1 MTSLPDIAPGV
12 AGLQTRL
19 VVETISQ
26 VVTGA
31 EIVDIVGSLDET
43 IPGFAAESWSQP
55 EFGHA
60 LTHIRKRVV
69 GQLGAGSGL
78 ASFSCVI
85 SSVAWGVLVEPIQLQ
100 NGTLIGALVVARQGR
115 AWSSRERSLTKAFA
129 GLLSHTVTL
138 AARENSLLDQRR
150 LDELVGHVAEKLM
163 SASAGTRQEVL
174 TWTTRVLAEFL
185 GADVAF
191 LRRNDH
197 KRGLSVLVAEW
208 PPRDVDPDPL
218 GEVPFDA
225 DPVFAATRDL
235 RKPFLPGV
243 EYQPDEYIDR
253 VQEGVT
259 GDTSVQRVGGACVP
273 LLLAE
278 STWGVLGFLH
288 FALHAWTPEELG
300 ALQAIAS
307 MLVQLEARI
316 DAETRT
322 EHIALHDDLTGLP
335 NRRAL
340 LRELEVRLAA
350 RRPTA
355 ILFFDLDRFKVMNDF
370 LGHASGDRVLTT
382 IADRIRTS
390 IRPHD
395 FASRLGGDEFVILVD
410 DAKSEMEVAA
420 TAYRILDIIGQPIDF
435 AGQEVS
441 HTASIGIVLST
452 PGTKN
457 GVELLGWADVA
468 LYAAKR
474 QGRNQAVVFDEVLRE
489 SVSER
494 SRTELTLREAI
505 DGDGLRLH
513 YQPEVDLR
521 SGKLIAVEALVR
533 WQHPTRGLLPA
544 SAFITVAEETG
555 LVVDMGRWVF
565 AEACRQ
571 LACWQR
577 EYPQLP
583 LVVRVNMSPAQFV
596 ISGLV
601 EFVENC
607 LRVHRIP
614 GERLCIEMTEHAV
627 LQEPEQTARIL
638 RGFQAL
644 GVEVAIDDFGTGYAS
659 FTELKHLPVNFLK
672 LDQTFVQGIETDAS
686 DRAIVEA
693 IIQLGRALDLGII
706 AEGIECRATIDKLL
720 ELGCHRGQ
728 GYLMSVPMSAEEL
741 APVLRAGAVPLTA
754 FRTSGKVAPAL
765 SDRSL

>member
-1 MTSLPDIAPGV
+1 MTAMNDTSPGV

-19 VVETISQ
+19 VIETLTQ
-26 VVTGA
+26 VVSGV
-31 EIVDIVGSLDET
+31 EIVEIVGSLDET
-43 IPGFAAESWSQP
+43 VPGFEAESWSVP
-55 EFGHA
+55 GFEHA

-69 GQLGAGSGL
+69 SLLGAQNAIG
-78 ASFSCVI
+78 SFSCVV
-85 SSVAWGVLVEPIQLQ
+85 SSVAWGVLVEPIALQ
-100 NGTLIGALVVARQGR
+100 DGGVVGALVVARQGR
-115 AWSSRERSLTKAFA
+115 AWSSRERALAKAFG

-138 AARENSLLDQRR
+138 ASRESALLDQRR
-150 LDELVGHVAEKLM
+150 LDELVGQVAERLM
-163 SASAGTRQEVL
+163 SASSRTRHEVL

-197 KRGLSVLVAEW
+197 QRGLSVLEAEW
-208 PPRDVDPDPL
+208 PPREIPDPDPL

-235 RKPFLPGV
+235 RKPYLPGAT
-243 EYQPDEYIDR
+243 YQPDEYIDR
-253 VQEGVT
+253 IEEGS
-259 GDTSVQRVGGACVP
+259 GVQRVAGACVP
-273 LLLAE
+273 LLLADT
-278 STWGVLGFLH
+278 TWGIIGFLH
-288 FALHAWTPEELG
+288 FRLHAWTPEEIS

-307 MLVQLEARI
+307 MLVQLQARI
-316 DAETRT
+316 DAEERT
-322 EHIALHDDLTGLP
+322 EYIALHDDLTGLP

-340 LRELEVRLAA
+340 LRELESRLDMH
-350 RRPTA
+350 RETA

-390 IRPHD
+390 IRPND
-395 FASRLGGDEFVILVD
+395 FAARLGGDEFVILVGD
-410 DAKSEMEVAA
+410 VSGEMEVSA
-420 TAYRILDIIGQPIDF
+420 TAYRILGVIGQPIDF
-435 AGQEVS
+435 AGQEVT
-441 HTASIGIVLST
+441 HTASIGIVLSQ
-452 PGTKN
+452 PGVKN
-457 GVELLGWADVA
+457 GIELLGWADVA

-489 SVSER
+489 SVNER

-505 DGDGLRLH
+505 EGDGLRLH

-521 SGKLIAVEALVR
+521 TGKLLAVEALVR

-571 LACWQR
+571 LAAWRR
-577 EYPQLP
+577 EYPDLP

-659 FTELKHLPVNFLK
+659 FSELKHLPVNYLK
-672 LDQTFVQGIETDAS
+672 LDQTFVQGIDTDPS

-693 IIQLGRALDLGII
+693 IIHLGRALDLGVI
-706 AEGIECRATIDKLL
+706 AEGIECGATIEKLL
-720 ELGCHRGQ
+720 ELGCYRGQ

-741 APVLRAGAVPLTA
+741 APVLRAGAVPLSV
-754 FRTSGKVAPAL
+754 FRPSGKVAPAL
-765 SDRSL
+765 SERSL

>member
-1 MTSLPDIAPGV
+1 
-12 AGLQTRL
+12 
-19 VVETISQ
+19 
-26 VVTGA
+26 
-31 EIVDIVGSLDET
+31 
-43 IPGFAAESWSQP
+43 
-55 EFGHA
+55 
-60 LTHIRKRVV
+60 
-69 GQLGAGSGL
+69 
-78 ASFSCVI
+78 
-85 SSVAWGVLVEPIQLQ
+85 
-100 NGTLIGALVVARQGR
+100 
-115 AWSSRERSLTKAFA
+115 
-129 GLLSHTVTL
+129 
-138 AARENSLLDQRR
+138 
-150 LDELVGHVAEKLM
+150 
-163 SASAGTRQEVL
+163 
-174 TWTTRVLAEFL
+174 
-185 GADVAF
+185 
-191 LRRNDH
+191 
-197 KRGLSVLVAEW
+197 
-208 PPRDVDPDPL
+208 
-218 GEVPFDA
+218 
-225 DPVFAATRDL
+225 
-235 RKPFLPGV
+235 
-243 EYQPDEYIDR
+243 
-253 VQEGVT
+253 
-259 GDTSVQRVGGACVP
+259 VP
-273 LLLAE
+273 LLL
-278 STWGVLGFLH
+278 SDTTWGVLAFLH
-288 FALHAWTPEELG
+288 FGLHAWTPEEVS

-307 MLVQLEARI
+307 MLMQLEARI
-316 DAETRT
+316 DAEERT
-322 EHIALHDDLTGLP
+322 EYIALHDDLTGLP
-335 NRRAL
+335 NRRHL

-350 RRPTA
+350 NRETA

-390 IRPHD
+390 IRPND
-395 FASRLGGDEFVILVD
+395 FAARLGGDEFVILVGD
-410 DAKSEMEVAA
+410 VPSEMEVAA
-420 TAYRILDIIGQPIDF
+420 TAYRILGIIGDPIDF

-441 HTASIGIVLST
+441 HTASIGIVLSK
-452 PGTKN
+452 PGVKN
-457 GVELLGWADVA
+457 GVELLSWADVA

-474 QGRNQAVVFDEVLRE
+474 QGRNQAVVFDEALRE

-505 DGDGLRLH
+505 EGDGLRLH

-521 SGKLIAVEALVR
+521 TGELLAVEALVR

-571 LACWQR
+571 LAAWRR
-577 EYPQLP
+577 EYPELP

-644 GVEVAIDDFGTGYAS
+644 GVEIAIDDFGTGYAS

-672 LDQTFVQGIETDAS
+672 LDQTFVMGINDDPS
-686 DRAIVEA
+686 DQAIVEA
-693 IIQLGRALDLGII
+693 IIQLGRALDLGVI
-706 AEGIECRATIDKLL
+706 AEGIETSATIDKLL

-741 APVLRAGAVPLTA
+741 APVLRAGAVPVSV
-754 FRTSGKVAPAL
+754 FRSGGKVAPAL
-765 SDRSL
+765 SERSL

>member
-1 MTSLPDIAPGV
+1 MNDISPGV

-19 VVETISQ
+19 VIETITQ
-26 VVTGA
+26 VVNGA
-31 EIVDIVGSLDET
+31 EIVEIVGSLDET
-43 IPGFAAESWSQP
+43 IPGFQAESWSAP
-55 EFGHA
+55 GAEHA
-60 LTHIRKRVV
+60 LEHIRKRVV
-69 GQLGAGSGL
+69 GVLGVRGEVAP
-78 ASFSCVI
+78 FSCVVSGI
-85 SSVAWGVLVEPIQLQ
+85 AWGVLIEPIALQ
-100 NGTLIGALVVARQGR
+100 DGAVIGALVVARQGR
-115 AWSSRERSLTKAFA
+115 AWSSRERALSKAFG

-138 AARENSLLDQRR
+138 AARENALMDQRR
-150 LDELVGHVAEKLM
+150 LDELVGQVAERLM
-163 SASAGTRQEVL
+163 SASSATRQEVL
-174 TWTTRVLAEFL
+174 TATMRVLAEFL

-197 KRGLSVLVAEW
+197 SRGLSVLEAEW
-208 PPRDVDPDPL
+208 PPREIPNPDPL

-225 DPVFAATRDL
+225 DPVFAATKNL
-235 RKPFLPGV
+235 RKPYLAGAEDDDYLERVEKGSGV
-243 EYQPDEYIDR
+243 PQ
-253 VQEGVT
+253 
-259 GDTSVQRVGGACVP
+259 VGGACVP
-273 LLLAE
+273 LLLADT
-278 STWGVLGFLH
+278 TWGVIGFLH
-288 FALHAWTPEELG
+288 FGLHGWTPEEIS

-307 MLVQLEARI
+307 MLVQLQARI
-316 DAETRT
+316 DAQERT
-322 EHIALHDDLTGLP
+322 EYIAMHDDLTGLP
-335 NRRAL
+335 NRRSL

-350 RRPTA
+350 HRETA

-382 IADRIRTS
+382 IGDRIRTS
-390 IRPHD
+390 IRPND
-395 FASRLGGDEFVILVD
+395 FAARLGGDEFVILVGD
-410 DAKSEMEVAA
+410 VSSEMEVAA
-420 TAYRILDIIGQPIDF
+420 TAYRILGVIGEPIDF
-435 AGQEVS
+435 AGQQVS
-441 HTASIGIVLST
+441 HTASIGIVLSK
-452 PGTKN
+452 PGVQN

-474 QGRNQAVVFDEVLRE
+474 QGRNQAVVFDEELRE

-505 DGDGLRLH
+505 EGDGLRLH

-521 SGKLIAVEALVR
+521 TGELLAVEALVR

-571 LACWQR
+571 LAAWRR
-577 EYPQLP
+577 EYPDLP

-638 RGFQAL
+638 KGFQAL

-659 FTELKHLPVNFLK
+659 FTELKHLPVDYLK
-672 LDQTFVQGIETDAS
+672 LDTTFVQGITS
-686 DRAIVEA
+686 DPSDKAIVEA
-693 IIQLGRALDLGII
+693 IIQLGRALDLGVI
-706 AEGIECRATIDKLL
+706 AEGIECGATIDKLL

-728 GYLMSVPMSAEEL
+728 GYLMSVPMSAEER
-741 APVLRAGAVPLTA
+741 APVLRAGAVPVST
-754 FRTSGKVAPAL
+754 FRSVGKVAPAL
-765 SDRSL
+765 SDQSL

>member
-1 MTSLPDIAPGV
+1 MTAPTDISPGV

-19 VVETISQ
+19 VIETITQ
-26 VVTGA
+26 VVSGA
-31 EIVDIVGSLDET
+31 EIVEIVGSLDEKL
-43 IPGFAAESWSQP
+43 PGFEAESWSIPGSDQ
-55 EFGHA
+55 A
-60 LTHIRKRVV
+60 LAHIRKRVV
-69 GQLGAGSGL
+69 SLLGAQKAIG
-78 ASFSCVI
+78 SFSCVV
-85 SSVAWGVLVEPIQLQ
+85 SGVAWGVLVEPIALQ
-100 NGTLIGALVVARQGR
+100 GDDVIGALVVARQGR
-115 AWSSRERSLTKAFA
+115 AWSSRERALAKAFG

-138 AARENSLLDQRR
+138 ARRESALLDQRR
-150 LDELVGHVAEKLM
+150 LDELVGQVAERLM
-163 SASAGTRQEVL
+163 SASSRSRKDVL

-191 LRRNDH
+191 LRRNEH
-197 KRGLSVLVAEW
+197 QLGMSVLVAEW
-208 PPRDVDPDPL
+208 PPRENVPNPDPL
-218 GEVPFDA
+218 GVVPFDA
-225 DPVFAATRDL
+225 DPVFAATKNL
-235 RKPFLPGV
+235 RQPYIPGTT
-243 EYQPDEYIDR
+243 YQPDDYKDR
-253 VQEGVT
+253 VNKGSGAE
-259 GDTSVQRVGGACVP
+259 RVGGACVP
-273 LLLAE
+273 LLLADT
-278 STWGVLGFLH
+278 TWGVLGFLH
-288 FALHAWTPEELG
+288 WGLHLWTPEEIS

-307 MLVQLEARI
+307 MLVQLQARI
-316 DAETRT
+316 DAEERT
-322 EHIALHDDLTGLP
+322 EYIALHDDLTGLP

-350 RRPTA
+350 NRDTA

-390 IRPHD
+390 IRPND
-395 FASRLGGDEFVILVD
+395 FAARLGGDEFVILVGD
-410 DAKSEMEVAA
+410 VGSQMEVAA
-420 TAYRILDIIGQPIDF
+420 TAYRILGIIGEPIDF
-435 AGQEVS
+435 SGQEVS
-441 HTASIGIVLST
+441 HTASIGIVLSK
-452 PGTKN
+452 PGVKN
-457 GVELLGWADVA
+457 GIELLGWADVA

-505 DGDGLRLH
+505 EGDGLRLH

-521 SGKLIAVEALVR
+521 TGRLLAVEALVR

-571 LACWQR
+571 LSVWQR
-577 EYPQLP
+577 DYPELP

-607 LRVHRIP
+607 LSVHRIP

>member
-1 MTSLPDIAPGV
+1 MTDSTDISPGV

-19 VVETISQ
+19 VIETITQ
-26 VVTGA
+26 VVSGA
-31 EIVDIVGSLDET
+31 EIVEIVGSLDDK
-43 IPGFAAESWSQP
+43 IPGFEAESWSVAGS
-55 EFGHA
+55 EHA

-69 GQLGAGSGL
+69 SLLGAQSAVG
-78 ASFSCVI
+78 SFSCVV
-85 SSVAWGVLVEPIQLQ
+85 SGVAWGVLVEPIALQ
-100 NGTLIGALVVARQGR
+100 DDDVIGALVVARQGR
-115 AWSSRERSLTKAFA
+115 AWSSRERALTKAFG

-138 AARENSLLDQRR
+138 ARREAALLDQRR
-150 LDELVGHVAEKLM
+150 LDELVGQVAERLM
-163 SASAGTRQEVL
+163 SASARDRHNVL

-197 KRGLSVLVAEW
+197 QQGVSVLEAEW
-208 PPRDVDPDPL
+208 PPRENVPDPDPL
-218 GEVPFDA
+218 GIVPFDA
-225 DPVFAATRDL
+225 DPVFAATKNL
-235 RKPFLPGV
+235 RQPYIPGAT
-243 EYQPDEYIDR
+243 YQPDEYKDR
-253 VQEGVT
+253 VNKGSGAE
-259 GDTSVQRVGGACVP
+259 RVGGACVP
-273 LLLAE
+273 LLLADT
-278 STWGVLGFLH
+278 TWGVLGFLH
-288 FALHAWTPEELG
+288 WGLHLWTPEEIS

-307 MLVQLEARI
+307 MLVQLQARI
-316 DAETRT
+316 DAEERT
-322 EHIALHDDLTGLP
+322 EYIALHDDLTGLP

-350 RRPTA
+350 HRETA

-390 IRPHD
+390 IRPND
-395 FASRLGGDEFVILVD
+395 FAARLGGDEFVILVGD
-410 DAKSEMEVAA
+410 VDSEMEVAA
-420 TAYRILDIIGQPIDF
+420 TAYRILGIIGEPIDF

-441 HTASIGIVLST
+441 HTASIGIVLSK

-505 DGDGLRLH
+505 EGDGLRLH

-521 SGKLIAVEALVR
+521 TGRLLAVEALVR

-571 LACWQR
+571 LSVWQR
-577 EYPQLP
+577 EYPELP

-607 LRVHRIP
+607 LSLHRIP

-672 LDQTFVQGIETDAS
+672 LDQTFVQGIETDPS

-706 AEGIECRATIDKLL
+706 AEGIERRATIDKLL

-728 GYLMSVPMSAEEL
+728 GYLMSVPMSPEEL

>member
-1 MTSLPDIAPGV
+1 MTALTDISPGV

-19 VVETISQ
+19 VIETITQ
-26 VVTGA
+26 VVSGA
-31 EIVDIVGSLDET
+31 EIVEIVGSLDET
-43 IPGFAAESWSQP
+43 IPGFEAETWSVP
-55 EFGHA
+55 GSDHA

-69 GQLGAGSGL
+69 SLLGTQNAVG
-78 ASFSCVI
+78 SFSCVVAG
-85 SSVAWGVLVEPIQLQ
+85 VAWGVLGEPIALQ
-100 NGTLIGALVVARQGR
+100 DDSVIGALVVARQGR
-115 AWSSRERSLTKAFA
+115 AWSSRERALAKAFG

-138 AARENSLLDQRR
+138 ASRESSLLDQRR
-150 LDELVGHVAEKLM
+150 LDELVGQVAERLM
-163 SASAGTRQEVL
+163 SASSRSRHDVL

-197 KRGLSVLVAEW
+197 QRGLSVLEAEW
-208 PPRDVDPDPL
+208 PPRNIPNPDPL

-225 DPVFAATRDL
+225 DPVFAATRNL
-235 RKPFLPGV
+235 RKPYLAGA
-243 EYQPDEYIDR
+243 DEDKYLDR
-253 VQEGVT
+253 VEKGSPGGV
-259 GDTSVQRVGGACVP
+259 QLVGGACVP
-273 LLLAE
+273 LLLADT
-278 STWGVLGFLH
+278 TWGVLGFLH
-288 FALHAWTPEELG
+288 FGLHGWTPEEIS

-307 MLVQLEARI
+307 MLVQLQARI
-316 DAETRT
+316 DAEERT
-322 EHIALHDDLTGLP
+322 EYIALHDDLTGLP

-350 RRPTA
+350 NRETA

-395 FASRLGGDEFVILVD
+395 FASRLGGDEFVILVGD
-410 DAKSEMEVAA
+410 VGSEMEVAA
-420 TAYRILDIIGQPIDF
+420 TAYRILGIIGEPIDF

-441 HTASIGIVLST
+441 HTASIGIVLSQ
-452 PGTKN
+452 PGVKN
-457 GVELLGWADVA
+457 GIELLGGADVA

-505 DGDGLRLH
+505 EGDGLRLH

-521 SGKLIAVEALVR
+521 TGKLLAVEALVR

-571 LACWQR
+571 LAAWRR
-577 EYPQLP
+577 EYPDLP

-607 LRVHRIP
+607 LHVHRIP

-659 FTELKHLPVNFLK
+659 FSELKHLPVNFLK
-672 LDQTFVQGIETDAS
+672 LDQTFVQGIDTDPS
-686 DRAIVEA
+686 DKAIVEA
-693 IIQLGRALDLGII
+693 IIQLGSALDLGII
-706 AEGIECRATIDKLL
+706 AEGIECSATIDKLL
-720 ELGCHRGQ
+720 ELGCYRGQ
-728 GYLMSVPMSAEEL
+728 GYLMSVPMSADEL
-741 APVLRAGAVPLTA
+741 APVLRAGAVPLSV
-754 FRTSGKVAPAL
+754 FRTNGKVAPAF

>member
-1 MTSLPDIAPGV
+1 MTALTDTSPGV

-19 VVETISQ
+19 VIETITQ
-26 VVTGA
+26 VVSGA
-31 EIVDIVGSLDET
+31 EIVEIVGSLDET
-43 IPGFAAESWSQP
+43 IPGFEAESWSTP
-55 EFGHA
+55 ESGHA

-69 GQLGAGSGL
+69 SLLGAQNAVG
-78 ASFSCVI
+78 SFSCVV
-85 SSVAWGVLVEPIQLQ
+85 SGVAWGVLVEPIALQ
-100 NGTLIGALVVARQGR
+100 DGAVVGALVVARQGR
-115 AWSSRERSLTKAFA
+115 AWSSRERALAKAF
-129 GLLSHTVTL
+129 GSLLSHTVTL
-138 AARENSLLDQRR
+138 ASRESSLLVQRR
-150 LDELVGHVAEKLM
+150 LDELVGQVAERLM
-163 SASAGTRQEVL
+163 SASSRTRHDVL

-197 KRGLSVLVAEW
+197 QRGLSVLEAEW
-208 PPRDVDPDPL
+208 PPRENIPQPDPL

-225 DPVFAATRDL
+225 DPVFAATKNL
-235 RKPFLPGV
+235 RTPYLAGA
-243 EYQPDEYIDR
+243 DEEDYLDR
-253 VQEGVT
+253 VEKGS
-259 GDTSVQRVGGACVP
+259 GVQRVGGAAVP
-273 LLLAE
+273 LLLADT
-278 STWGVLGFLH
+278 TWGVLGFLH
-288 FALHAWTPEELG
+288 FGLHGWTPEEIS

-307 MLVQLEARI
+307 MLVQLQARI
-316 DAETRT
+316 DAEERT
-322 EHIALHDDLTGLP
+322 EYIALHDDLTGLP

-350 RRPTA
+350 NRPTA

-382 IADRIRTS
+382 IADRVRTS
-390 IRPHD
+390 IRPND
-395 FASRLGGDEFVILVD
+395 FAARLGGDEFVILVGD
-410 DAKSEMEVAA
+410 VPSEMEVSA
-420 TAYRILDIIGQPIDF
+420 TAYRILGIIGEPIDF

-441 HTASIGIVLST
+441 HTASIGIVLSK
-452 PGTKN
+452 PGVKN
-457 GVELLGWADVA
+457 GIELLGWADVA

-474 QGRNQAVVFDEVLRE
+474 QGRNRAVVFDDVLRE
-489 SVSER
+489 SVDER

-505 DGDGLRLH
+505 EGDGLRLH

-521 SGKLIAVEALVR
+521 TGRLLAVEALVR

-571 LACWQR
+571 LAIWRR
-577 EYPQLP
+577 EYPDLP

-672 LDQTFVQGIETDAS
+672 LDQTFVQGIETDPA
-686 DRAIVEA
+686 DVAIVEA
-693 IIQLGRALDLGII
+693 IIQLGRALDLGVI
-706 AEGIECRATIDKLL
+706 AEGIECSAMIDKLL
-720 ELGCHRGQ
+720 ELGCTRGQ
-728 GYLMSVPMSAEEL
+728 GYLMSVPMSPEEL
-741 APVLRAGAVPLTA
+741 APVLQAGAVPMSV
-754 FRTSGKVAPAL
+754 FRSSGKVAPAL